1 MKTKHTKTN
10 FLHAHPYP
18 YTASTLALDKDHV
31 IVDRE
36 DWEWIQDNKA
46 KVLAAPE
53 LLEALNEAKL
63 LIRLWHGIH
72 EDIPTERKSW
82 QLYSNSPE
90 MKLINNAIQKATP

>member
-1 MKTKHTKTN
+1 MKTN

-46 KVLAAPE
+46 KVLTAPE
-53 LLEALNEAKL
+53 LLGACISALRMYESVQPSGGWQGVHDE
-63 LIRLWHGIH
+63 LIMVI
-72 EDIPTERKSW
+72 E
-82 QLYSNSPE
+82 
-90 MKLINNAIQKATP
+90 KATK

>member
-10 FLHAHPYP
+10 FLHAHP

-31 IVDRE
+31 IVDRA
-36 DWEWIQDNKA
+36 DWEWIQDNKE
-46 KVLAAPE
+46 KVLAAKE